1 MTQWPVRISTVPY
14 NKICGMLYNN
24 KFVTGMEEP
33 QPGGSGNVAAGE
45 GIASGSQEEEE
56 EDEEDGLLSPVGSIS
71 GLQRMAATEGFA
83 VTGRQSKTQ
92 I

>member
-1 MTQWPVRISTVPY
+1 MPY
-14 NKICGMLYNN
+14 NTICGTPYNN
-24 KFVTGMEEP
+24 EFVTGVEEP

-45 GIASGSQEEEE
+45 DIASGSQEEEE

-71 GLQRMAATEGFA
+71 GLQRIATTKGFA
-83 VTGRQSKTQ
+83 ITGRQSE